1 MELKN
6 IMLSDETFQRIGL
19 VISVLAFFRIICFSW
34 YFIRTY
40 ILTRLGFRKNLMEY
54 GKWAVI
60 TGATDGIGKEYAR
73 QLAEEGLNIV
83 LISRTK
89 EKLEAVASEIRNKS
103 KVETL
108 TIVYDFTDIEGF
120 DALNEILNGLDIG
133 LLINNVG
140 MAYGGPLKMLH
151 QCDINKISDIMK
163 VNTFSVLHMTHFIQK
178 GMMKR
183 KRGAIVHI
191 SSGSIF
197 LKAPGLNVY
206 PATKQFVL
214 KLVESLQLECEGTV
228 DHQVLTTMYVESNMS
243 KVKATFTIPSARDYV
258 SSAIKTIGVAPVTCG
273 YPSQEIVYLLLN
285 AVPKDFS
292 AFCYKTMRK
301 LKRTNKNE

>member
-1 MELKN
+1 MESM
-6 IMLSDETFQRIGL
+6 MLSDETFQSIGL
-19 VISVLAFFRIICFSW
+19 FISMLAFFRIICFVW

-40 ILTRLGFRKNLMEY
+40 LFTRLGFHKDLKKY

-60 TGATDGIGKEYAR
+60 TGATDGIGKEYAK

-89 EKLEAVASEIRNKS
+89 EKLEAVASEIRKKS

-120 DALNEILNGLDIG
+120 DALDEILNGLDIG
-133 LLINNVG
+133 VLINNVG
-140 MAYGGPLKMLH
+140 MAYGRPLKMLH
-151 QCDINKISDIMK
+151 QCDIDKVSNITK
-163 VNTFSVLHMTHFIQK
+163 VNIFSVLHMTHFIQK

-206 PATKQFVL
+206 PATKLFVL
-214 KLVESLQLECEGTV
+214 KLVESLQLECEGII

-243 KVKATFTIPSARDYV
+243 QVKATFTIPSASDYV

-273 YPSQEIVYLLLN
+273 YPSHEIVFLLLT

-292 AFCYKTMRK
+292 AFCYKMMRK
-301 LKRTNKNE
+301 LKGTNKNE